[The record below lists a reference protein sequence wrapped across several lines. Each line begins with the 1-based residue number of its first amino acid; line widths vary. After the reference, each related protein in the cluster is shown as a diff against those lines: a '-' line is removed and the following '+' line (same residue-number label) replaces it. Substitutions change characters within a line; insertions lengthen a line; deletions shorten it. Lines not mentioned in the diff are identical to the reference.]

1 MLFWYCIRGATGTY
15 TCTPQYPFGKMSS
28 WFIYIAEHCH
38 RAGKSLNAT
47 EKKIGCTKDVEA
59 LQREFDSVAS
69 PIFCS
74 IMAAWK
80 TESDDQGEKILSALR
95 HILSDSHLND
105 TPGWFDDS
113 SGTLCDRLSGF
124 MNCFGYALVSTIN
137 RDDLDESYLDDDD
150 DGDGASDRLE
160 SPLRTTSASTSI
172 VKQREDLLVGEVFSY
187 TYKGMKNTV
196 MVDGPGMYRSLT
208 EGRTYTSGSKA
219 INSYF
224 RNLYPDNKN
233 ININWQSKP
242 KNAANLSP
250 KEVITARVSAATA

>member
-1 MLFWYCIRGATGTY
+1 
-15 TCTPQYPFGKMSS
+15 MSS
-28 WFIYIAEHCH
+28 WFVYIAEQRH
-38 RAGKSLNAT
+38 RAGKSLNVT
-47 EKKIGCTKDVEA
+47 EKKIGCTNDIAA

-74 IMAAWK
+74 VMAAWK

-95 HILSDSHLND
+95 HILSDSHLDD

-137 RDDLDESYLDDDD
+137 PDDEIYLDDDDDDD

-160 SPLRTTSASTSI
+160 SPLQTTSTSTSI
-172 VKQREDLLVGEVFSY
+172 LKQREDLLVGEVFSY

-196 MVDGPGMYRSLT
+196 KVDGPGRYISLT
-208 EGRTYTSGSKA
+208 DGRTYTSGSRA
-219 INSYF
+219 INTYF
-224 RNLYPDNKN
+224 RNLYPDNKK

>member
-1 MLFWYCIRGATGTY
+1 
-15 TCTPQYPFGKMSS
+15 MSS
-28 WFIYIAEHCH
+28 WFIYIAENRY

-47 EKKIGCTKDVEA
+47 EKKIGCTNDVEA

-74 IMAAWK
+74 VMAAWK

-95 HILSDSHLND
+95 HILSDSHLDD

-137 RDDLDESYLDDDD
+137 PDDEIYLDDDDDDD

-160 SPLRTTSASTSI
+160 SPLQTTSASTSI
-172 VKQREDLLVGEVFSY
+172 LKQREDLLVGEVFSY
-187 TYKGMKNTV
+187 TYKGVKNTV
-196 MVDGPGMYRSLT
+196 KQGCRRPARPARSACQAGHLARPGRPDPGLTGRQASYYYKLLIHFAMSL
-208 EGRTYTSGSKA
+208 
-219 INSYF
+219 
-224 RNLYPDNKN
+224 
-233 ININWQSKP
+233 
-242 KNAANLSP
+242 
-250 KEVITARVSAATA
+250 